1 LVVDFLLLAAILL
14 FRVVTAVLRLKPTSA
29 FRYAVFLN
37 MTKLPVW
44 LLSVKP
50 FAALEKEM
58 QLLILWFAAALS
70 AASPPPSLKPLPSPW
85 KSVNDQRLTPLP
97 QEMVSIIVTLD
108 LNSL

>member
-1 LVVDFLLLAAILL
+1 
-14 FRVVTAVLRLKPTSA
+14 
-29 FRYAVFLN
+29 

-50 FAALEKEM
+50 FAALEKAM
-58 QLLILWFAAALS
+58 QLLILWFAAPML
-70 AASPPPSLKPLPSPW
+70 AASLPPPSLKPLPSPW

-97 QEMVSIIVTLD
+97 QEMVSMIVTLD